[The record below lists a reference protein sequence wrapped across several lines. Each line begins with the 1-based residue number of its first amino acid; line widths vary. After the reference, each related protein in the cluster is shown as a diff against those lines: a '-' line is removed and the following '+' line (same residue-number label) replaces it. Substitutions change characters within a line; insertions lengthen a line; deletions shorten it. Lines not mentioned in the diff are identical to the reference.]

1 MPNHLE
7 KARNNWDAVLT
18 VPTELRGV
26 NGLPSLR
33 FRKSTGTPD
42 KRKACTIASQLVAG
56 WKLLI
61 EQAKG
66 NDTTALN
73 RAIQWS
79 EELKNTKDLKQRGV
93 IESLITDEALAL
105 AYPRGEDDEDVNM
118 GLVAQG
124 KEFYQVA
131 TGIKTPHSLHFDNW
145 KKQLTVTPRTIEQ
158 YSKDTKL
165 FIEQFPIIEDVSK
178 KEVSLW
184 LDGLSAKGV
193 TKDTQRRIIK
203 GCRNYWKY
211 LSRYNIKGMTD
222 DPFYQ
227 VVIADKGKKKAPRE
241 PFEPHEIVELWSM
254 AKDRQED
261 VLADLITL
269 GAYTGARIDELCSL
283 MVKDVAEDLFNI
295 IDSKTS
301 AGVRAVP
308 IHSHIKLVIKRLK
321 DNAKDGYLLPNLTL
335 DKFGDRS
342 STMSSRFSKL
352 KIKAGHSRLKVF
364 HSLRHTFITALVNA
378 GVMEF
383 HIADIV
389 GHEKK
394 GITGNVYAKAISV
407 EVKRK
412 AIEKVSYPFPE
423 LS

>member
-7 KARNNWDAVLT
+7 KARNKWDAVLT

-61 EQAKG
+61 EQARG
-66 NDTTALN
+66 NDTGFLAD
-73 RAIQWS
+73 AIQFR
-79 EELKNTKDLKQRGV
+79 EDIEKAQDAEYKDTLEAVLLDRVGDMGQSQGFSQAKQFYDVAMGV
-93 IESLITDEALAL
+93 
-105 AYPRGEDDEDVNM
+105 
-118 GLVAQG
+118 Q
-124 KEFYQVA
+124 
-131 TGIKTPHSLHFDNW
+131 TPHSLHFDNW
-145 KKQLTVTPRTIEQ
+145 KAQLTVSPRTIEQ
-158 YSKDTKL
+158 YSKDTQL
-165 FIEQFPIIEDVSK
+165 FIEQFPVIEDVNK

-211 LSRYNIKGMTD
+211 LSRYNIKRMVE
-222 DPFYQ
+222 DPFHQ
-227 VVIADKGKKKAPRE
+227 VILADKGKKKVPRE
-241 PFEPHEIVELWSM
+241 PFEPHELVELWAM
-254 AKDRQED
+254 ARDAQED
-261 VLADLITL
+261 VLADLIVL
-269 GAYTGARIDELCSL
+269 GAYTGARIEELCSL
-283 MVKDVAEDLFNI
+283 MVKDVAEDVFNI
-295 IDSKTS
+295 IDSKTA

-308 IHSHIKLVIKRLK
+308 IHSRIKPVIKRLK
-321 DNAKDGYLLPNLTL
+321 DGSKDGYLLPNLPL
-335 DKFGDRS
+335 DKFGKRGNA
-342 STMSSRFSKL
+342 MSSDFSDL
-352 KIKAGHSRLKVF
+352 KKKAGHGDTKTY
-364 HSLRHTFITALVNA
+364 HSLRHGFVTALVNA
-378 GVMEF
+378 GVMEY

-394 GITGNVYAKAISV
+394 GITGNVYAKAINID
-407 EVKRK
+407 VKRV